1 MKVTITQL
9 AENNL
14 NATADYIQDNFG
26 HKVAMEFLQEF
37 KRTIGLLENYPELG
51 SIEPLL
57 ASNPSKYRSVVIN
70 RLNKM
75 VYRIL
80 EDRIEISDIWDCRRE
95 PKNLAGEIE

>member
-37 KRTIGLLENYPELG
+37 KRTIGLVREL
-51 SIEPLL
+51 S
-57 ASNPSKYRSVVIN
+57 
-70 RLNKM
+70 
-75 VYRIL
+75 
-80 EDRIEISDIWDCRRE
+80 
-95 PKNLAGEIE
+95 